1 MAEKLVNRYCCFY
14 EAIIDSTVTEL
25 YSADISNRWVD
36 NEATTLSIRYAFKYV
51 THFFLFLCVLPSQYL
66 GGASVVVVVGVV
78 DSLAAE

>member
-1 MAEKLVNRYCCFY
+1 MAEKLVNRYCCY

-36 NEATTLSIRYAFKYV
+36 NEATTLSIRYAFIYV
-51 THFFLFLCVLPSQYL
+51 THFLCVLPSQYL
-66 GGASVVVVVGVV
+66 GGASVVVVGVV